1 MLRNFLNYKS
11 FEPIKFQEDFN
22 LNVLKYNK
30 ISQHVLQ
37 KKNLVFL
44 YTSISIKRFTRSF
57 PFLWKGV
64 LDKLILHEDSKGQE
78 LPQTFRYLLSDTPFR
93 WRVITLQSQP
103 DQYTGCPKK
112 HGNSVTNW
120 ITSLLWISIVIPNFK
135 SQNIIMSARLYFMKR
150 VKDCKDVSIMSPQDE
165 QWRLTSLL
173 CLYAAIFLFY

>member
-37 KKNLVFL
+37 KKKLVFL
-44 YTSISIKRFTRSF
+44 YTSISIKRFTRNF

-93 WRVITLQSQP
+93 
-103 DQYTGCPKK
+103 
-112 HGNSVTNW
+112 
-120 ITSLLWISIVIPNFK
+120 
-135 SQNIIMSARLYFMKR
+135 
-150 VKDCKDVSIMSPQDE
+150 
-165 QWRLTSLL
+165 
-173 CLYAAIFLFY
+173 